1 MSETHCKLQIAN
13 CKLQSS
19 SQLKRKPIGGLT
31 PPSCLLLAALVLFL
45 TAPALSARTIVLT
58 DEDCDDMAVISEDT
72 PNLSW
77 AMYESSTSVW
87 SNYVMQLTSK
97 RAVLVRYPLDKIPK
111 GQRITSAEWVV
122 PLTYIAGTPHW
133 HLRRVLVDWGIGVCH
148 KYRLTYPK
156 KVKWSK
162 PGARGISSDRALKP
176 TAKAKLTEELWYSG
190 GAANNG
196 WILSEENDGITQI
209 SGPLSPWVSG
219 KGKWKLRITYE
230 PK

>member
-1 MSETHCKLQIAN
+1 VEISFLPA
-13 CKLQSS
+13 
-19 SQLKRKPIGGLT
+19 R
-31 PPSCLLLAALVLFL
+31 LLLTAIVLLIAA
-45 TAPALSARTIVLT
+45 APLSARTIVLT

-87 SNYVMQLTSK
+87 SNYVMQFTSK
-97 RAVLVRYPLDKIPK
+97 RAVLIRYPLDKIPK

-148 KYRLTYPK
+148 KYRQTYPK

-176 TAKAKLTEELWYSG
+176 TAKAKLTEVKDVAFNVTEDVELWYAG